1 MVCYCPPPLPSLT
14 HPTPEQNEDK
24 DSKDNDKKCEDNEEK
39 DRNDEENNKDNY
51 DKGNYNKDNKDNR
64 CQLPG
69 FSQTYHSCLN
79 LPFDWM

>member
-1 MVCYCPPPLPSLT
+1 MVFF
-14 HPTPEQNEDK
+14 EQKEDK
-24 DSKDNDKKCEDNEEK
+24 DSKDKDNKYEDKEEK
-39 DRNDEENNKDNY
+39 DRDDKVNNKDNF
-51 DKGNYNKDNKDNR
+51 DKDNKDNR